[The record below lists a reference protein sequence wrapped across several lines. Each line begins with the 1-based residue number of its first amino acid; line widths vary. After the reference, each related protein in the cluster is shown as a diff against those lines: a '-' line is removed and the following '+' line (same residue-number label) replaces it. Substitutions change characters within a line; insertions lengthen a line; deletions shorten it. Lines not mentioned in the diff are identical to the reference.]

1 MDRNLHVVHPEK
13 YRELTEKA
21 DNLSNVLKSK
31 DDVID
36 QLLNEI
42 ALVKNEKDELQ
53 NDVLFK
59 KQKIE
64 NLNFEFN
71 TKEHEYQRLWEEE

>member
-1 MDRNLHVVHPEK
+1 MEEKVEYMDRNLHVVHPEK

-21 DNLSNVLKSK
+21 DNLSNALKSK

-42 ALVKNEKDELQ
+42 ALV
-53 NDVLFK
+53 
-59 KQKIE
+59 
-64 NLNFEFN
+64 
-71 TKEHEYQRLWEEE
+71 